1 MAVGLTD
8 GASRTTQVDPGQS
21 SSWDTLLSSGIA
33 ETGIDPSVPF
43 ESDDPAASTPQS
55 AGSGSSDGA
64 GNGSPDAPATV
75 TAGDDGQ
82 RATSDALPSA
92 RTPAP
97 STTDD
102 PAGDPD
108 PLATAKPFTFTVGDE
123 TRTVDGTYRIPG
135 EGLVVPEDK
144 VAHFELMASR
154 AETLDRQNRDL
165 YEQNQQ
171 WERLAAW
178 PTKDAQGNAVTL
190 SGREGYEA
198 QRVLL
203 SRSLAA
209 LQTIGEALSS
219 DEAFA
224 KLIGVTGE
232 PGQEVVVRNPDALAL
247 LRERVDNAAYRAEQT
262 VRAHL
267 VRAAAPPPPPAPSA
281 AEYAKPTIAALI
293 AQHTI
298 TNLTQADQDFLAA
311 EFPRYVTPDG
321 KAVDPRFL
329 DVMKDRASLRAEQI
343 KASTAASTAGKFNG
357 GMTAARGKPAATR
370 PAPTAQ
376 PTASPAKVGKAAQW
390 DNVLQSALSEIQ
402 LP

>member
-8 GASRTTQVDPGQS
+8 GASRSGNTQVDPGPS
-21 SSWDTLLSSGIA
+21 VSWDSLLSSGIA
-33 ETGIDPSVPF
+33 ETGVDPSVPF
-43 ESDDPAASTPQS
+43 EPDDPAAAAPQS
-55 AGSGSSDGA
+55 TASGTSDGA
-64 GNGSPDAPATV
+64 GDGGPDAPAARAT
-75 TAGDDGQ
+75 GDDG
-82 RATSDALPSA
+82 TSTSTQSPSDS
-92 RTPAP
+92 TPV
-97 STTDD
+97 S
-102 PAGDPD
+102 GDPD
-108 PLATAKPFTFTVGDE
+108 PLASAKPFTFTVGDE

-144 VAHFELMASR
+144 VAHFELMARR
-154 AETLDRQNRDL
+154 AETLDRNNREL

-178 PTKDAQGNAVTL
+178 PSKDAQGNAVTL
-190 SGREGYEA
+190 TGREGYEA

-209 LQTIGEALSS
+209 LQTIGEALAS
-219 DEAFA
+219 DDAFA

-232 PGQEVVVRNPDALAL
+232 PGQEVVVRNPDAIAL
-247 LRERVDNAAYRAEQT
+247 LKERVDNAAYRAEQT

-267 VRAAAPPPPPAPSA
+267 TRAAAPPPPAAPSA
-281 AEYAKPTIAALI
+281 AEHAKPTIAALI

-329 DVMKDRASLRAEQI
+329 EVMKDRSSLRAEQI
-343 KASTAASTAGKFNG
+343 KAASVATTAGKFNT
-357 GMTAARGKPAATR
+357 GMHQGRGKTPAPRPAA
-370 PAPTAQ
+370 PTT
-376 PTASPAKVGKAAQW
+376 PVTPAKVGKQEQW
-390 DNVLQSALSEIQ
+390 QNVFTEAMRDIPLV
-402 LP
+402 